1 MSGVRFSIIVPLY
14 NKARYIEKAVNS
26 VLGQTYKDY
35 ELIVVD
41 DGSTDGSLDIVLRL
55 LGKEGNHQR
64 VVSQTNAGVSM
75 ARNKGAELAKGDYIC
90 FLDSDDWWEP
100 TFLEGMNRLIETCP
114 DAGLYGTGF
123 YLIKNGKKRIA
134 PIGLSSGFKIGYIN
148 YCQVYAQT
156 LCMPITSS
164 SVAIP
169 REVFNNSGR
178 FRRGI
183 TLGEDFDLWIR
194 IALKYPV
201 ALINTPLANY
211 FQDIPIKNR
220 ATRKLRD
227 PKTHMLWNLEYL
239 EDEELTNHDL
249 KVLMDRLRVT
259 GLLRFYLS
267 RKYHEESLI
276 QLAKVDWSNVSKK
289 SYKIYH
295 SPVLMQRIR
304 FRLLGF
310 AASIKRFFFIL
321 VNR

>member
-1 MSGVRFSIIVPLY
+1 MSGVRFSVIVPLY

-134 PIGLSSGFKIGYIN
+134 PIGLSSDFKIGYIN

-249 KVLMDRLRVT
+249 KVLMDRLRAT

>member
-1 MSGVRFSIIVPLY
+1 MSGVRFSVIVPLY

-90 FLDSDDWWEP
+90 FLDSDDWWES

-114 DAGLYGTGF
+114 DAGLYGTSF

-134 PIGLSSGFKIGYIN
+134 PIGLSSDFKIGYIN

-310 AASIKRFFFIL
+310 AASIKRIFFIL